1 MIIGNIFSSIS
12 KEWFIVST
20 FRRVRKNNNSPFLSN
35 WERLY
40 VANDHKGGTMILGL
54 NTNIRGYRDQP
65 HLCWIIRTNI
75 KLIQSSISFEELT
88 SLKSFKI
95 WDFVEIF
102 EVPVVWDS
110 FILYIYLLYLQ
121 ANSCSPMFIFP
132 KSENHRLILIAN
144 YVWK

>member
-40 VANDHKGGTMILGL
+40 VANDQKRGPMILGL
-54 NTNIRGYRDQP
+54 NTNITGYRDQP

-102 EVPVVWDS
+102 EVSVDWDTS
-110 FILYIYLLYLQ
+110 ILYIYLLYYRPTHAHQ
-121 ANSCSPMFIFP
+121 CFFSQKWES
-132 KSENHRLILIAN
+132 
-144 YVWK
+144 